1 MENIEIL
8 NITYGVTLVHE
19 EVVL

>member
-8 NITYGVTLVHE
+8 
-19 EVVL
+19 